1 MIGRNLINES
11 YSDITMQGIKMRR
24 DFICIFISHQSRDKA
39 ICREIA
45 NYLMSIGFNVYFD
58 EYDIDLKIANQ
69 TANPKAV
76 TAAILKGI
84 KKSTH
89 MLCVVSPNTLDSK
102 WVPFEVGFG
111 YDKTDLGV
119 LLLKGIKKEQL
130 PEYIKAAPL
139 ILADLW
145 DLNKFIDNLSTK
157 GIVLENRSL
166 IKSHSGLTHPLAN
179 YMERVFVI

>member
-1 MIGRNLINES
+1 MAGKNFINEN
-11 YSDITMQGIKMRR
+11 YSNLTMQAIKSRP
-24 DFICIFISHQSRDKA
+24 DFVCIFLSHQSRDKD
-39 ICREIA
+39 ICRKIA
-45 NYLMSIGFNVYFD
+45 DYLMSIGINVYFD

-119 LLLKGIKKEQL
+119 LLLKGIKKEQF

-139 ILADLW
+139 IIPDIL
-145 DLNKFIDNLSTK
+145 DLNKFIENLSKK
-157 GIVLENRSL
+157 GLILENRNL
-166 IKSHSGLTHPLAN
+166 IKAYNDVTHPLAN
-179 YMERVFVI
+179 YMERTMII